1 MANVEESTGTRGA
14 GLPAAKL
21 PPQGAGLG
29 TRVDSTLLAGEWR
42 RLRQAA
48 TAVAVFTSP
57 MFFVVLYD
65 KVGMGVVPALLATV
79 GCVIGFRGLVDV
91 AARRLLPWPSM
102 YGVDRATADEDVVAR
117 RRTWFWRSLYRK
129 VFFLAALIAV
139 IGAIIALADHRS
151 FWGGVTE
158 IFHAI
163 GSIGGLLP
171 NLAFTLIIFFFINTF
186 ILFGPLLLANLR
198 QVRGYEPG
206 DAKWGV
212 HMDDVRGQAEP
223 KEEVARV
230 VRLWQSGEE
239 FEKAGGKRERGLLFL
254 GAPGTGKTMLAKAI
268 ATNFNS
274 PFVTIPGSGFAAT
287 FIGIDVIV
295 VMWLIRKAKK
305 LARKWGG
312 QCIVF
317 IDEIDAVGM
326 RRASLG
332 AGPTGGGMGIRV
344 GSQSFEDYC
353 FFGPWGAL
361 TPTGDLILE
370 TRAWREKLFAARKEQ
385 HGPSVPPLLA
395 KPAEWIQRIMFPGM
409 FGGGGGLALNQLLVQ
424 MDGIGEAPFMRRFFT
439 NRINTL
445 LDALYLIPRRVG
457 DVSLRLPPPGPA
469 TEQVFFIGAT
479 NVPIDRLDPALIR
492 PGRMGRHVWF
502 RTPTLE
508 DRKDIFNLYLA
519 KVDHEPDLDTDR
531 RRDELARITNGYSP
545 AMIEQVCSLALT
557 YSHAEGRQIF
567 GWPDIVEA
575 MTTVE
580 AGTAVAIDYVP
591 EETRA
596 VAIHEAG
603 HAVNGHLYMKDVLS
617 TRLSI
622 RKRGESLGHHQA
634 IQTQERFSSWRSDE
648 FAKLVWTLGAMAAE
662 HVFYGENSTGV
673 GGDVMSATAR
683 AAWMVGYCAMGPN
696 PVDLDGHFASAEEEA
711 EERVKL
717 LARLEEIG
725 VQIMRRA
732 GSGGAYD
739 EDPIGG
745 TLNDRDKRRAVAAL
759 LGQAYVTAYATV
771 AANRGRVEHIAE
783 ELIKRKE
790 MHGDEVVELL
800 NSVGLV
806 RPEINLLEEHTWP
819 PL

>member
-1 MANVEESTGTRGA
+1 MANLEESTGTPGA

-21 PPQGAGLG
+21 PQRGTGLGAGI
-29 TRVDSTLLAGEWR
+29 DSRLLAGEWR

-48 TAVAVFTSP
+48 TAVAIFTSP
-57 MFFVVLYD
+57 MFFVVLYNR
-65 KVGMGVVPALLATV
+65 VGMAVLPAVLATV
-79 GCVIGFRGLVDV
+79 GCVIAFRGLVDV
-91 AARRLLPWPSM
+91 TARRLLPWPSM
-102 YGVDRATADEDVVAR
+102 YGVDRATAEEDVVAR

-129 VFFLAALIAV
+129 LFFLAVLIAV
-139 IGAIIALADHRS
+139 IGLIIALADHRS
-151 FWGGVTE
+151 FWGGVSQ

-206 DAKWGV
+206 DANWGV

-239 FEKAGGKRERGLLFL
+239 FERAGGKRERGLLFL

-332 AGPTGGGMGIRV
+332 GGSTAGGMGGHT

-353 FFGPWGAL
+353 FYGPWGAL

-370 TRAWREKLFAARKEQ
+370 TRAWREKLFAAREVPR
-385 HGPSVPPLLA
+385 GPAFPPLLA

-445 LDALYLIPRRVG
+445 LDAFYLIPRRVRG
-457 DVSLRLPPPGPA
+457 VSLRLPAPGPA

-519 KVDHEPDLDTDR
+519 KVDHEPDLDTER

-557 YSHAEGRQIF
+557 YSHADGRHTF

-696 PVDLDGHFASAEEEA
+696 PIDMNGHFATSEDEA

-717 LARLEEIG
+717 LGRLEEIG

-732 GSGGAYD
+732 GSGGPYE

-745 TLNDRDKRRAVAAL
+745 TLNDRDKRKAVAAL

-771 AANRGRVEHIAE
+771 AANRDRVEHIAE

-806 RPEINLLEEHTWP
+806 RPEIDLLEERTWP

>member
-1 MANVEESTGTRGA
+1 MAYAEQRSGA
-14 GLPAAKL
+14 RRVGLDA
-21 PPQGAGLG
+21 
-29 TRVDSTLLAGEWR
+29 TILAGEWR
-42 RLRQAA
+42 RLRRAA
-48 TAVAVFTSP
+48 TAVALFTSP
-57 MFFVVLYD
+57 LFFVVLYD
-65 KVGMGVVPALLATV
+65 RVGMSLAAAIAATA
-79 GCVIGFRGLVDV
+79 GGIIAFRGLVDV
-91 AARRLLPWPSM
+91 LARRFLPWPSM
-102 YGVDRATADEDVVAR
+102 YGVPREVAEEDVVAR

-129 VFFLAALIAV
+129 VFFLAVLIAV
-139 IGAIIALADHRS
+139 IGSIVAVAGGHTW
-151 FWGGVTE
+151 WGGVDS
-158 IFHAI
+158 IFTFLGKI
-163 GSIGGLLP
+163 GSQAPSLAISILILLFG
-171 NLAFTLIIFFFINTF
+171 NLL
-186 ILFGPLLLANLR
+186 ILFGPLLAANLR

-206 DAKWGV
+206 DARWGV
-212 HMDDVRGQAEP
+212 QMEDVRGQAEP

-268 ATNFNS
+268 ATNFNC

-295 VMWLIRKAKK
+295 VMYLIHKAKK

-317 IDEIDAVGM
+317 IDEIDAVGS
-326 RRASLG
+326 RRQALG
-332 AGPTGGGMGIRV
+332 TGAPGMEV
-344 GSQSFEDYC
+344 GSSTFEDYC
-353 FFGPWGAL
+353 FFGRWGAL

-370 TRAWREKLFAARKEQ
+370 TRAWRERLFEARSERR
-385 HGPSVPPLLA
+385 PLPVPPLLA
-395 KPAEWIQRIMFPGM
+395 KPAEWAQRYIFPGM
-409 FGGGGGLALNQLLVQ
+409 FGGGAGGLALNQLLVQ
-424 MDGIGEAPFMRRFFT
+424 MDGIGEAPFVRQQFT
-439 NRINTL
+439 KRINAI
-445 LDALYLIPRRVG
+445 LDALYFIPRKLG
-457 DVSLRLPPPGPA
+457 SLFLRLPPARPA
-469 TEQVFFIGAT
+469 KEQVFFIGAT

-508 DRKDIFNLYLA
+508 DRKDIFNLYLS

-557 YSHAEGRQIF
+557 YSHADARQEF
-567 GWPDIVEA
+567 GWQDIVEA

-580 AGTAVAIDYVP
+580 AGTAVAVDYIP

-622 RKRGESLGHHQA
+622 RKRGETLGHHQA
-634 IQTQERFSSWRSDE
+634 IETQERFSSWRSDE
-648 FAKLVWTLGAMAAE
+648 FAKLIWTLGAMAAE

-696 PVDLDGHFASAEEEA
+696 QIDLNGRLATLEDETT
-711 EERVKL
+711 EREKL
-717 LARLEEIG
+717 LTRFEDIG
-725 VQIMRRA
+725 KQIMGRA
-732 GSGGAYD
+732 GSGGPF
-739 EDPIGG
+739 EMNPIAG

-759 LGQAYVTAYATV
+759 LGQAYITAYVTV
-771 AANRGRVEHIAE
+771 AANRERVEKIAE
-783 ELIKRKE
+783 ELIRRRE

-800 NSVGLV
+800 ESVELV
-806 RPEINLLEEHTWP
+806 RPDIDLLEERTWP
-819 PL
+819 PV

>member
-1 MANVEESTGTRGA
+1 MERAQESTGTRGA
-14 GLPAAKL
+14 GLN
-21 PPQGAGLG
+21 
-29 TRVDSTLLAGEWR
+29 STLLAGEWR

-48 TAVAVFTSP
+48 TAVAIFTSP

-65 KVGMGVVPALLATV
+65 RAGLSLVPALLATV
-79 GCVIGFRGLVDV
+79 GCVIAFRGLVDV
-91 AARRLLPWPSM
+91 AARRFLPWPSM
-102 YGVDRATADEDVVAR
+102 YGVDRATAEQDVVAR
-117 RRTWFWRSLYRK
+117 RRTWFWRSVYRK
-129 VFFLAALIAV
+129 VFFLAVLIAV

-151 FWGGVTE
+151 WWGGVTA
-158 IFHAI
+158 IFHGI
-163 GSIGGLLP
+163 GSIGGVLP
-171 NLAFTLIIFFFINTF
+171 NLVFTLIVFFLINTF

-206 DAKWGV
+206 DANWGV
-212 HMDDVRGQAEP
+212 KMEDVRGQAEP

-239 FEKAGGKRERGLLFL
+239 FEQAGGKRERGLLFL

-332 AGPTGGGMGIRV
+332 GATGGGGMGV
-344 GSQSFEDYC
+344 GSGGSQSFEDYC

-370 TRAWREKLFAARKEQ
+370 TRTWREKLFAARDERR
-385 HGPSVPPLLA
+385 PPTVPAMLA
-395 KPAEWIQRIMFPGM
+395 KPAEWIQRVMFPGM
-409 FGGGGGLALNQLLVQ
+409 FGGGMGGLALNQLLVQ
-424 MDGIGEAPFMRRFFT
+424 MDGIGEAPFLRRFFT

-445 LDALYLIPRRVG
+445 LDALYLIPRKVRG
-457 DVSLRLPPPGPA
+457 RSLRLPAPGPA

-519 KVDHEPDLDTDR
+519 KVDHDPDLDTER

-557 YSHAEGRQIF
+557 YSHADGRQIF

-580 AGTAVAIDYVP
+580 AGTAVAIEYVP

-648 FAKLVWTLGAMAAE
+648 FAKLIWTLGAMAAE

-696 PVDLDGHFASAEEEA
+696 PIDLDGHFASEDEA
-711 EERVKL
+711 EERAKL
-717 LARLEEIG
+717 LGRLEDIG

-732 GSGGAYD
+732 GGGGPFE

-771 AANRGRVEHIAE
+771 VANQPRVERIAE

-806 RPEINLLEEHTWP
+806 RPKIDLVEERTWP

>member
-1 MANVEESTGTRGA
+1 MAYAEESSRPG
-14 GLPAAKL
+14 
-21 PPQGAGLG
+21 
-29 TRVDSTLLAGEWR
+29 RVGQEATVLAGEWR
-42 RLRQAA
+42 RLRRAA
-48 TAVAVFTSP
+48 TAVALFTSP
-57 MFFVVLYD
+57 LFFVVLYQRA
-65 KVGMGVVPALLATV
+65 GLSLGGALAATAGGVIA
-79 GCVIGFRGLVDV
+79 FRGLIDV
-91 AARRLLPWPSM
+91 FARRLLPWPSM
-102 YGVDRATADEDVVAR
+102 YGVARDVAEEDVVAR
-117 RRTWFWRSLYRK
+117 RRTWFWRRLYRL
-129 VFFLAALIAV
+129 VTFLAIFFAIV
-139 IGAIIALADHRS
+139 GAIVAVAGHHS
-151 FWGGVTE
+151 WWGGVIS
-158 IFHAI
+158 IFHGL
-163 GSIGGLLP
+163 GSIGGVLP
-171 NLAFTLIIFFFINTF
+171 NLVFTLVVFFLINTL

-206 DAKWGV
+206 DARWGV
-212 HMDDVRGQAEP
+212 QMEDVRGQAEP

-268 ATNFNS
+268 ATNFNC

-287 FIGIDVIV
+287 FIGIDVMV
-295 VMWLIRKAKK
+295 VMFLIRKAKR

-332 AGPTGGGMGIRV
+332 QGPTGMGVGSSTVGSRGV
-344 GSQSFEDYC
+344 GSQDFEDYC
-353 FFGPWGAL
+353 FFGRWGSL

-370 TRAWREKLFAARKEQ
+370 TRAWRERLFAERAEARAS
-385 HGPSVPPLLA
+385 GVPALFA
-395 KPAEWIQRIMFPGM
+395 KPAEWIQNIMFPGM
-409 FGGGGGLALNQLLVQ
+409 MGGMGGGLALNQLLVQ
-424 MDGIGEAPFMRRFFT
+424 MDGIGEAPFIRQQLTKRL
-439 NRINTL
+439 NTL
-445 LDALYLIPRRVG
+445 MDALYFIPRRIG
-457 DVSLRLPPPGPA
+457 ELSLRLPPPRPSK
-469 TEQVFFIGAT
+469 EQVFFIGAT

-508 DRKDIFNLYLA
+508 DRKDIFNLYLS
-519 KVDHEPDLDTDR
+519 KVDHESDLDTDR
-531 RRDELARITNGYSP
+531 RRDELARITNGYAP

-557 YSHAEGRQIF
+557 YSHADGRQIF
-567 GWPDIVEA
+567 GWRDIVEA

-634 IQTQERFSSWRSDE
+634 IQTQERFSSWRSEE
-648 FAKLVWTLGAMAAE
+648 FSKLVWTLGAMAAE
-662 HVFYGENSTGV
+662 HAFYGENSTGV

-683 AAWMVGYCAMGPN
+683 AAWMVGMCAMGPN
-696 PVDLDGHFASAEEEA
+696 AIDLNGRFASTEDANAERE
-711 EERVKL
+711 KL
-717 LARLEEIG
+717 LGRLEDIG
-725 VQIMRRA
+725 VQIMNRA
-732 GSGGAYD
+732 GTGGPFD
-739 EDPIGG
+739 SNPIGAVLG
-745 TLNDRDKRRAVAAL
+745 DRDKRRSVAAL
-759 LGQAYVTAYATV
+759 LGQAYVTAYATI
-771 AANRGRVEHIAE
+771 AANRDRVERIAE
-783 ELIKRKE
+783 ELIKRRE

-800 NSVGLV
+800 NSVDLV
-806 RPEINLLEEHTWP
+806 RPEIDLLEEGTWP
-819 PL
+819 PE

>member
-1 MANVEESTGTRGA
+1 MGIDATT
-14 GLPAAKL
+14 
-21 PPQGAGLG
+21 
-29 TRVDSTLLAGEWR
+29 LAGEWR
-42 RLRQAA
+42 RLRRAA

-65 KVGMGVVPALLATV
+65 RLGMSLGLALLATL
-79 GCVIGFRGLVDV
+79 GSVIAFRGLVDV
-91 AARRLLPWPSM
+91 ISRRLLPWPSM
-102 YGVDRATADEDVVAR
+102 YGVDTAVAEEDVVAR

-129 VFFLAALIAV
+129 VIFVALLIFA
-139 IGAIIALADHRS
+139 IGGIVALAGHHT
-151 FWGGVTE
+151 WIGGVSH
-158 IFHAI
+158 IFTWLGTI
-163 GSIGGLLP
+163 GSQLP
-171 NLAFTLIIFFFINTF
+171 SLAISLVILFFANVM

-206 DAKWGV
+206 DANWGV
-212 HMDDVRGQAEP
+212 QMTDVRGQAEP

-230 VRLWQSGEE
+230 VNLWQSGEE

-268 ATNFNS
+268 ATNFNC

-317 IDEIDAVGM
+317 IDEIDAVGS
-326 RRASLG
+326 RRQSLG
-332 AGPTGGGMGIRV
+332 TGSAGGTM
-344 GSQSFEDYC
+344 GSQDFETYA
-353 FFGPWGAL
+353 FFGPWGSL

-370 TRAWREKLFAARKEQ
+370 TRAWRERLFASRDERR
-385 HGPSVPPLLA
+385 PPMIPAFIA
-395 KPAEWIQRIMFPGM
+395 KPAEWTQRVMFPGM
-409 FGGGGGLALNQLLVQ
+409 FGGGMGGGLALNQLLVQ
-424 MDGIGEAPFMRRFFT
+424 MDGIGEAPFMRRFVT
-439 NRINTL
+439 NRINTI
-445 LDALYLIPRRVG
+445 LDAMYLVPRKLG
-457 DVSLRLPPPGPA
+457 SVSLRLPPPRPA
-469 TEQVFFIGAT
+469 GEQVFFIGAT

-508 DRKDIFNLYLA
+508 DRKDIFNLYLT

-531 RRDELARITNGYSP
+531 RRDELARITYGYSP

-557 YSHAEGRQIF
+557 YSHADGRHEF
-567 GWPDIVEA
+567 GWSDIVEA

-603 HAVNGHLYMKDVLS
+603 HAVNSHLYMKDVLS

-622 RKRGESLGHHQA
+622 RKRGESLGHHAA
-634 IQTQERFSSWRSDE
+634 IQTEERFSSWRSEE

-662 HVFYGENSTGV
+662 QVFYGENSTGV
-673 GGDVMSATAR
+673 GGDVMSATGR
-683 AAWMVGYCAMGPN
+683 AAWMVGICAMGPN
-696 PVDLDGHFASAEEEA
+696 PIDLDGHFAPEDQAD
-711 EERVKL
+711 ERKKL
-717 LARLEEIG
+717 SGRLEDLG
-725 VQIMRRA
+725 LQIMNRA
-732 GSGGAYD
+732 GTGGPFDAN
-739 EDPIGG
+739 PIAGV
-745 TLNDRDKRRAVAAL
+745 LNDRDKRRSVAVL
-759 LGQAYVTAYATV
+759 LGQAYVTAYVTV
-771 AANRGRVEHIAE
+771 TMNRSRVEQIAE
-783 ELIKRKE
+783 ELIRRRE

-800 NSVGLV
+800 DSVGLD
-806 RPEINLLEEHTWP
+806 RPQVDLLDERTWP
-819 PL
+819 PV